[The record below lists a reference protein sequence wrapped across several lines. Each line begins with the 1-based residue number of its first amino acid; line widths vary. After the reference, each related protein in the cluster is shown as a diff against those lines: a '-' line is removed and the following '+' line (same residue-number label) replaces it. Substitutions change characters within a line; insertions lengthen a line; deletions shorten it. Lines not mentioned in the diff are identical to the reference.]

1 MRFPPRIIPLA
12 LGCALAAVLGACD
25 PQPTGSSAGP
35 PSPPA
40 IVSSAATTCAPP
52 ECDRIVA
59 TVELAWTPTTSPIV
73 GYRVLRD
80 GEEIASLPA
89 IGPAS
94 TSLVDRS
101 AVIGATHRYEV
112 VAVAED
118 GARAAAA
125 PTDVA
130 VPLPPLEAAQ
140 VEGAFAVT
148 RTVIRAVNL
157 RALAGIADPRPG
169 LRSDSVWTLVA
180 ACPPA
185 VGACDVRWNG
195 HPGVLSP
202 SGRVYQGVSSA
213 GSARCPNGTRV
224 AAPIRLRLRVISAE
238 VVGGAWVA
246 SRIRGR
252 LASSFRCSGF
262 APSSGVARF
271 TGARR

>member
-12 LGCALAAVLGACD
+12 IGCALAGVLGACD

-35 PSPPA
+35 PSPPT

-59 TVELAWTPTTSPIV
+59 TVELAWTPTSSPIV
-73 GYRVLRD
+73 GYRVVRD

-101 AVIGATHRYEV
+101 AVIGATHSYEV
-112 VAVAED
+112 VAVAEN
-118 GARAAAA
+118 GARAAAP
-125 PTDVA
+125 PTEVI
-130 VPLPPLEAAQ
+130 VPLPPLEVAQ
-140 VEGAFAVT
+140 VEGAFVVT
-148 RTVIRAVNL
+148 LSVIHAVNL
-157 RALAGIADPRPG
+157 RELAGIADPHPG
-169 LRSDSVWTLVA
+169 LQSDATWTLVA

-185 VGACDVRWNG
+185 VGACDLRWNG

-202 SGRVYQGVSSA
+202 SDRVYRGVSSA
-213 GSARCPNGTRV
+213 GSAHCPDGARV
-224 AAPIRLRLRVISAE
+224 SAPIRLRLRVVSAD

-252 LASSFRCSGF
+252 LASSFRCPGF
-262 APSSGVARF
+262 ARSSGVARF
-271 TGARR
+271 TGALR